1 MAHQA
6 DIAQWEAERIQ
17 IPGQWK
23 KRAGRVDDRSGYA
36 YTDVAGRCEMHA
48 ASDVEDALRHPAV
61 VYGRWRRPA
70 RLTVMVIAR
79 DYGAT
84 AQLTWRLW
92 GDVVRSAHFRFD
104 DYDMRFREAFITPA
118 ERVERSRRMQKEV
131 E

>member
-1 MAHQA
+1 MAHPA

-36 YTDVAGRCEMHA
+36 YTDVAGHCEMHA
-48 ASDVEDALRHPAV
+48 SSDVEDALRRWPAE
-61 VYGRWRRPA
+61 YGRWRRPP
-70 RLTVMVIAR
+70 RLTVMDIAR

-84 AQLTWRLW
+84 ARLTWRLW

-104 DYDMRFREAFITPA
+104 DYDMPFREAFITPA